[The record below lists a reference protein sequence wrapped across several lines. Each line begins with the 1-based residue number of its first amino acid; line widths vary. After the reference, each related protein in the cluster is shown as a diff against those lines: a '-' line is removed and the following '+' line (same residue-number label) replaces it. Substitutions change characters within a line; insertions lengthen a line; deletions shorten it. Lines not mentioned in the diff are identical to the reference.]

1 MLTKE
6 RFIEHYKNGFM
17 PWAHEKPDYNLVELV
32 ENWPIVPCKTLEAG
46 CGTGTDSIWLSQQG
60 FQTTA
65 CDASKIAIEKA
76 TENVMKHNAD
86 VNFKVVDFLTETLAP
101 NEYDFVFD
109 RGFFHCF
116 DSHSDRTKIAKQVSN
131 VLNEN
136 GLWLSLIGNADGIKT
151 EPGPPLL
158 KAEQVIIAVEP
169 FFEILSIRASHSGN
183 DQVEPPKIWVCLMR
197 KRS

>member
-6 RFIEHYKNGFM
+6 RFIEHYKNDYM

-46 CGTGTDSIWLSQQG
+46 CGTGTDSIWLSKQG

-65 CDASKIAIEKA
+65 CDASPIAIEKA
-76 TENVMKHNAD
+76 TEYALKHNVD
-86 VNFKVVDFLTETLAP
+86 INFKVVDFLTETLAP
-101 NEYDFVFD
+101 NEYELVFD

-116 DSHSDRTKIAKQVSN
+116 DTHDDRKKIAKQVSN
-131 VLNEN
+131 VLNDN
-136 GLWLSLIGNADGIKT
+136 GLWMSLIGNADGIKT
-151 EPGPPLL
+151 DPGPPLL
-158 KAEQVIIAVEP
+158 SAEQVISAVEP
-169 FFEILSIRASHSGN
+169 FFEIMSIRASHFGN
-183 DQVEPPKIWVCLMR
+183 DQADPERIWVCLMR